1 MAEAHYMAI
10 TVNGSAFFFLFADTG
25 QWTHSPGKCAIPFR
39 KKKKSHR
46 KAVTAMISIC
56 STPNRICHKL
66 DGSVQCVHIAAVFW
80 GQ

>member
-39 KKKKSHR
+39 KKK
-46 KAVTAMISIC
+46 I
-56 STPNRICHKL
+56 TPESGYGNDIYL
-66 DGSVQCVHIAAVFW
+66 FNSEPYLSQA
-80 GQ
+80 